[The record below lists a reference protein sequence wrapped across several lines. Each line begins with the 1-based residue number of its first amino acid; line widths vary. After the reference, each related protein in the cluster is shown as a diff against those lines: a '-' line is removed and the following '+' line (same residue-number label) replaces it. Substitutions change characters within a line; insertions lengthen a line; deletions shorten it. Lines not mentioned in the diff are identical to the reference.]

1 MFKGWPAGP
10 WALSSLAQTLSE
22 GGWESHGQKAPAG
35 QGTGW
40 EADVNEEAEGP
51 LWYRLG
57 QASGG
62 LVASGS
68 QVRSRETGRRAS
80 GA

>member
-57 QASGG
+57 QASGSN
-62 LVASGS
+62 LNLFIFLSVK
-68 QVRSRETGRRAS
+68 ELNFFDFF
-80 GA
+80 